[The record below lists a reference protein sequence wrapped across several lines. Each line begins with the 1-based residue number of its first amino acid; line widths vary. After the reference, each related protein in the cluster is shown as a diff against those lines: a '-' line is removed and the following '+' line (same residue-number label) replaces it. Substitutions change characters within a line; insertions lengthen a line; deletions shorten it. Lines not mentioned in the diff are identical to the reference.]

1 MSTLDLDGPVLPKR
15 LKKSRPILE
24 NPQIPISKQFLKS
37 VRPKSKKDIFC
48 LESCVLYKKNNGMI
62 GW

>member
-1 MSTLDLDGPVLPKR
+1 MSTLDLHLDGPVLPKR

-37 VRPKSKKDIFC
+37 VRPKSKKDLLKF
-48 LESCVLYKKNNGMI
+48 KKYLHQST
-62 GW
+62 

>member
-24 NPQIPISKQFLKS
+24 NPQIPISNQFLKS
-37 VRPKSKKDIFC
+37 VRPKSKKDLLKFN
-48 LESCVLYKKNNGMI
+48 KQ
-62 GW
+62 